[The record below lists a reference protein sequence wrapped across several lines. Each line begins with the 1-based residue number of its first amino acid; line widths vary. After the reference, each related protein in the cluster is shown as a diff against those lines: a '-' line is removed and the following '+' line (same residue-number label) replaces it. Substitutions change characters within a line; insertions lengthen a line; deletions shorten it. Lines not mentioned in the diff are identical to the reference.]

1 MSRFRIL
8 AVCTA
13 NICRSPMVEILLRQ
27 RLDPDLFEVASAG
40 VQGWDAAPVDSM
52 VVLELER
59 LGARAEGFSSR
70 ALTDDL
76 VENADLILT
85 ATREH
90 RSELLGRHPG
100 ALRRTFTLREFAE
113 LVENMVGMTSPA
125 ELVALAYRHRSEAGD
140 DLDLPDPF
148 RRPPDVHRVVA
159 EQVAAAV
166 GIVAERLTVTV
177 EASQS

>member
-13 NICRSPMVEILLRQ
+13 NICRSPMMEILLRQ
-27 RLDPDLFEVASAG
+27 RLDPDLFEVSSAG
-40 VQGWDAAPVDSM
+40 VQGWNEAPVDSM

-59 LGARAEGFSSR
+59 LGGRADDFSSR
-70 ALTDDL
+70 ALTAEM
-76 VENADLILT
+76 VEGADLILT

-90 RSELLGRHPG
+90 RSELLSRHPS

-113 LVENMVGMTSPA
+113 LLENMVGMTSPA
-125 ELVALAYRHRSEAGD
+125 DLVAMAYRQRSEAGD

-148 RRPPDVHRVVA
+148 RRPPDVHR
-159 EQVAAAV
+159 QVADQVSQAV
-166 GIVAERLTVTV
+166 AIVAERLSVTV
-177 EASQS
+177 GS

>member
-27 RLDPDLFEVASAG
+27 RLDPDHFVVASAG

-59 LGARAEGFSSR
+59 LGVRAEGFSSR
-70 ALTDDL
+70 ALTDDM
-76 VENADLILT
+76 VENADLVLT

-90 RSELLGRHPG
+90 RSELLSRHPR

-125 ELVALAYRHRSEAGD
+125 ELVELAFRHRSEAGD

-159 EQVAAAV
+159 DQVSRAV
-166 GIVAERLTVTV
+166 AIVAERLSVTV
-177 EASQS
+177 DD

>member
-13 NICRSPMVEILLRQ
+13 NICRSPMMELLLRE
-27 RLDPDLFEVASAG
+27 RLDPEFFELGSAG

-59 LGARAEGFSSR
+59 MGVRADGFESR
-70 ALTDDL
+70 ALTQDMVDS
-76 VENADLILT
+76 ADLILT
-85 ATREH
+85 VTREH

-100 ALRRTFTLREFAE
+100 ALRRVFTLREFAE

-125 ELVALAYRHRSEAGD
+125 ELVQLAYRHRSEAGD
-140 DLDLPDPF
+140 DLDLADPF

-159 EQVAAAV
+159 EQVARAV
-166 GIVAERLTVTV
+166 AIVAERLSVTIDG
-177 EASQS
+177 

>member
-1 MSRFRIL
+1 MSQFRIL

-13 NICRSPMVEILLRQ
+13 NICRSPMMEILLRE
-27 RLDPDLFEVASAG
+27 RLDPEQFEVSSAG
-40 VQGWDAAPVDSM
+40 VQGWKAAPVDSM

-59 LGARAEGFSSR
+59 LGARADGFASR
-70 ALTDDL
+70 ALTAEM
-76 VENADLILT
+76 VEGADLILT

-90 RSELLGRHPG
+90 RSEVLDRHPG
-100 ALRRTFTLREFAE
+100 ALRRTFTVREFAE

-125 ELVALAYRHRSEAGD
+125 HLVEMAYRHRSEAGN

-159 EQVAAAV
+159 DHVARSAA
-166 GIVAERLTVTV
+166 IIAERLSVI
-177 EASQS
+177 ANS

>member
-27 RLDPDLFEVASAG
+27 RLDPDHFEVASAG

-59 LGARAEGFSSR
+59 LGVRAEGFASR
-70 ALTDDL
+70 AVTADM
-76 VENADLILT
+76 VENADLVLT
-85 ATREH
+85 ATRQH
-90 RSELLGRHPG
+90 RSELLDRHPS

-113 LVENMVGMTSPA
+113 LVENMVGMTSPKD
-125 ELVALAYRHRSEAGD
+125 LVEMAYRHRSEAGD

-159 EQVAAAV
+159 EQIADAV
-166 GIVAERLTVTV
+166 GIVAERLSVTV
-177 EASQS
+177 DV